1 MARAGFDDLCGKPL
15 GPADYLALAEAV
27 DVLMIDGVPRLGPQN
42 FDKAK
47 RFVTLVDAL
56 YEAKVRLFASA
67 AEEPE
72 RLYPT
77 GTGSFEFE
85 RTASRLREMRAAT
98 WGRAEAEAD
107 AATGA

>member
-1 MARAGFDDLCGKPL
+1 M
-15 GPADYLALAEAV
+15 
-27 DVLMIDGVPRLGPQN
+27 DVLMIDGVPRLEPQN